1 MDFSAPEQPENFEGL
16 IEPIQKLEHFHS
28 RNDPLHILHPH
39 VHADDDLLER
49 YNSLGE
55 TPSALNIQTNAINKS
70 LNDIENIEKKAIA
83 MTENITSKGH
93 FFDQR
98 GFINEKR
105 SDNIPMKTNEPIPSQ
120 KSSVRREPSQDARDS
135 LMGTP

>member
-1 MDFSAPEQPENFEGL
+1 M
-16 IEPIQKLEHFHS
+16 
-28 RNDPLHILHPH
+28 ILKT
-39 VHADDDLLER
+39 L
-49 YNSLGE
+49 
-55 TPSALNIQTNAINKS
+55 K
-70 LNDIENIEKKAIA
+70 KKAIA